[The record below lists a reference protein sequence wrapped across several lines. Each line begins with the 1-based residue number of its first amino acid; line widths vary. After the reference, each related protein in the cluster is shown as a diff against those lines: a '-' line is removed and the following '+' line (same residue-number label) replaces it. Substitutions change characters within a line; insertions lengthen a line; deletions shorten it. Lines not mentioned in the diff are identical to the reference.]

1 MKNYDQISLDD
12 YSFKQVEVRLYLKEG
27 ETLYSPEPISSPVS
41 AINVLSELMKDLDR
55 EMVAVVNL
63 DAKNRPMNYNI
74 VSIGSINTSLAPIQ
88 NIMKS
93 AILSNAA
100 SIMLAHNHPSGDCTP
115 SRQDYELTVRLVE
128 AGKLLEIPVLDH
140 LILGGDGDRYSFR
153 EHNPELF
160 TGPYKKE
167 VLSQNRK
174 KNVSDRER

>member
-1 MKNYDQISLDD
+1 MKGYDQISLDD

-27 ETLYSPEPISSPVS
+27 ETLYSTDPITGPDA
-41 AINVLSELMKDLDR
+41 AINILSELMKDLDR
-55 EMVAVVNL
+55 EMVAIVNL

-74 VSIGSINTSLAPIQ
+74 VSIGSINTSLAPTA

-100 SIMLAHNHPSGDCTP
+100 SIILAHNHPSGSAVP
-115 SRQDYELTVRLVE
+115 SRPDYEVTARLAE

-160 TGPYKKE
+160 NGPFKKE
-167 VLSQNRK
+167 VLEQK
-174 KNVSDRER
+174 KSKKHEMER

>member
-27 ETLYSPEPISSPVS
+27 ETLYSPEPISSPDS

-63 DAKNRPMNYNI
+63 DTKNRPMNYNI

-100 SIMLAHNHPSGDCTP
+100 SIMLAHNHPSGDCAP
-115 SRQDYELTVRLVE
+115 SRPDYELTARLAE

-153 EHNPELF
+153 EHSPELF
-160 TGPYKKE
+160 TRPYTKE
-167 VLSQNRK
+167 VLQNNKTPKR
-174 KNVSDRER
+174 SEPTR

>member
-27 ETLYSPEPISSPVS
+27 ETLYSPEPISSPDS

-63 DAKNRPMNYNI
+63 DTKNRPMNYNI

-115 SRQDYELTVRLVE
+115 SRQDYELTARLAE

-160 TGPYKKE
+160 AGPYKKE
-167 VLSQNRK
+167 VLERK
-174 KNVSDRER
+174 KSNRHAEMER